1 MVEVSNQSGARQDLI
16 SQLLGKRQQNAAA
29 SKPETKAPVY
39 EPKGREIHDTV
50 DISGGDK
57 IVNLG
62 RGNDLANE
70 IRSDTD
76 LSTLD
81 ERLRQGTSDIER
93 IGRLFREVFA
103 SLSTLFKQNRG

>member
-16 SQLLGKRQQNAAA
+16 SQLLGKRQQV
-29 SKPETKAPVY
+29 SKAEDKAPVY

-50 DISGGDK
+50 DISDGAK

-62 RGNDLANE
+62 RGDDLAND
-70 IRSDTD
+70 IRADKD

-81 ERLRQGTSDIER
+81 ERLRQGSSDIER

-103 SLSTLFKQNRG
+103 GLSSLFKQNRG

>member
-16 SQLLGKRQQNAAA
+16 SQLLGKRQQA
-29 SKPETKAPVY
+29 SAPKAETKTPVY

-50 DISGGDK
+50 DISGSSK
-57 IVNLG
+57 IVNLS

-70 IRSDTD
+70 IRSDSD

-103 SLSTLFKQNRG
+103 SLNTLFTRNRG

>member
-16 SQLLGKRQQNAAA
+16 SQLLGKRQQVAE
-29 SKPETKAPVY
+29 SKAETKAPVY

-50 DISGGDK
+50 DISGSEK
-57 IVNLG
+57 IVNLS

-81 ERLRQGTSDIER
+81 ERLRQGSSDIQR
-93 IGRLFREVFA
+93 VGQLFREVFA
-103 SLSTLFKQNRG
+103 SLNDLFARNRG